1 MSMRSSRSSQ
11 QGDKAQAEPAR
22 SKEILEPAHSH
33 LSSPGRLNGSPGVS
47 SSPILPDRANAGG
60 RQPAI
65 LGRREEIN
73 LQLNQLIDAVILV
86 ACLYLAYAFRQFLG
100 TQIQSLEPLESISAY
115 IWLVVLIMPFGP
127 LLLDLQGFYSVSLQ
141 KTAVRTFTQA
151 MQALLWLCVLI
162 GACAILF
169 KLRISSR
176 SVLILFTGIGAV
188 VLLFKERIR
197 VVYLR
202 NRARR
207 GQYRERVVLAGS
219 TEEIEQFTRR
229 VGIDVMAEVDIV
241 ETIDISRE
249 PIPNLVRALHQH
261 SAGRVIFS
269 ASRAELS
276 RVEEAIAACEIEGVE
291 AWLVADFIRTSIARP
306 AFDVFGT
313 QPMLVFRSTPDVSW
327 TLLVK
332 RTVDFLG
339 ALVGLVALA
348 PVLLAT
354 AMAIK
359 LTSPGPAIFSQA
371 RCGKHGRPFRMY
383 KFRSMYS
390 DAEQR
395 RHELEAYNQMS
406 GPVFKLDNDP
416 RITPLGRIL
425 RKYSI
430 DELPQ
435 LMNVLLGHMSLVGP
449 RPLPTYE
456 VENFANTAQ
465 RRRLSVKPGLTCLW
479 QISGRNK
486 VRDFETWVKLDL
498 EYIDNWSIWLDFRIL
513 LRTVPAVLL
522 ADGAA

>member
-1 MSMRSSRSSQ
+1 MSIRSSQ
-11 QGDKAQAEPAR
+11 QGDNVQATPVRANQTLEPAR
-22 SKEILEPAHSH
+22 SRLPR
-33 LSSPGRLNGSPGVS
+33 PGRLIGSPTVS
-47 SSPILPDRANAGG
+47 SSPIFPARSNAGG
-60 RQPAI
+60 RQPAM

-73 LQLNQLIDAVILV
+73 LQLNQLIDAVLLV

-100 TQIQSLEPLESISAY
+100 THVERIDPLEPISAY
-115 IWLVVLIMPFGP
+115 IWLIVLIMPFGP

-151 MQALLWLCVLI
+151 MQALFWLCVLI

-176 SVLILFTGIGAV
+176 SVVILFTGISAV
-188 VLLFKERIR
+188 VLVLKERIR

-229 VGIDVMAEVDIV
+229 VGTDLMAAVDIV

-249 PIPNLVRALHQH
+249 PIPTLVRALHQH
-261 SAGRVIFS
+261 SVGRVIFS
-269 ASRAELS
+269 ASRTELS
-276 RVEEAIAACEIEGVE
+276 RVEAAVAACEIEGVE

-339 ALVGLVALA
+339 ALAGLVALA

-354 AMAIK
+354 AMAIR

-395 RHELEAYNQMS
+395 RHELEEYNQMS

-435 LMNVLLGHMSLVGP
+435 LVNVLLGHMSLVGP

-456 VENFANTAQ
+456 VENFANTA
-465 RRRLSVKPGLTCLW
+465 
-479 QISGRNK
+479 
-486 VRDFETWVKLDL
+486 
-498 EYIDNWSIWLDFRIL
+498 
-513 LRTVPAVLL
+513 
-522 ADGAA
+522 